1 MSKAIDS
8 AECMRVARMAA
19 SAAGEVLSEFGLRA
33 GRVPSESKGVR
44 RELVTE
50 ADEAA
55 ERAAVA
61 CLLEAFP
68 EHAIL
73 AEEGALT
80 PRGKASQESD
90 SLWIIDPLDGT
101 TNFVHELPFYCVAI
115 GLQHRGEMQIGV
127 VHAPALSKT
136 FTAELGAGAF
146 CNDEPIGVSRTAEV
160 ADSMLCTGFS
170 YVRNEPGKDDN
181 VGRMHRALM
190 SCRDLRRFGSAQL
203 DLCMTAAGHYDGY
216 WELDLMAYDVAA
228 GSLIVREAGGTISD
242 LSGADD
248 WLYGGQILASNG
260 LLHEPLLELVGNR
273 VDSP

>member
-1 MSKAIDS
+1 MNESLDS
-8 AECMRVARMAA
+8 QHCMQVAEEAAR
-19 SAAGEVLSEFGLRA
+19 AAGEVLEGFSQHS
-33 GRVPSESKGVR
+33 GRVPSSSKGVR
-44 RELVTE
+44 RELVTD

-68 EHAIL
+68 DHAVL

-80 PRGKASQESD
+80 PRGKASQESE

-115 GLQHRGEMQIGV
+115 GLQHAGEMLVGV
-127 VHAPALSKT
+127 VHAPALNKT
-136 FTAELGAGAF
+136 YCAQRGAGAF
-146 CNDEPIGVSRTAEV
+146 CNGERILVSRTEEL

-170 YVRNEPGKDDN
+170 YVRNDPGKDDN

-190 SCRDLRRFGSAQL
+190 ACRDLRRFGSAQL

-216 WELDLMAYDVAA
+216 WELDLMPYDVAA
-228 GSLIVREAGGTISD
+228 GSLIVQEAGGKVSD
-242 LSGADD
+242 LSAGED

-260 LLHEPLLELVGNR
+260 LLHEDLLGLVGN
-273 VDSP
+273 